1 MLLTA
6 EQEMIRDSVREFA
19 RERLAPFAAEW
30 DRDATFPREALR
42 AMGELG
48 LMGVCVPE
56 RWGGAGLDHV
66 SLALALEEIAAGDG
80 ACSTVMSVQNSVVC
94 GPINAFGTDAQ
105 KERWLKPLARGAQ
118 LGCFC
123 LTEPHVG
130 SDAAAI
136 RTRAERV
143 GGEWVLNGVKQF
155 ITTGRHADYA
165 VVFAVSDRAAG
176 KRGISA
182 FVVPT
187 DTPGYVVARVEHK
200 LGQRAS
206 DTAQVVFENCRIP
219 GDCLLGAEG
228 EGYRIALSNLEGGRI
243 GIAAQSVGMAR
254 AAYQAAL
261 GYAREREA
269 FGKPILEHQAVNF
282 RLADMATKIEV
293 ARQMVLHAATLRDAK
308 RPCLKEASM
317 AKLFASEMAER
328 VCSDAI
334 QIHGGYG
341 YVSDFPVERIYRDVR
356 VCQIYEGASDIQR
369 LVIGRAIA
377 NE

>member
-1 MLLTA
+1 MLLTP
-6 EQEMIRDSVREFA
+6 EQEMIRDSVRAFA
-19 RERLAPFAAEW
+19 RERLAPFAAER
-30 DRDATFPREALR
+30 DRNATFPREAL
-42 AMGELG
+42 AEMGRMG

-66 SLALALEEIAAGDG
+66 SLAVALEEVAAGDG

-94 GPINAFGTDAQ
+94 GPLNTFGTEVQ
-105 KERWLKPLARGAQ
+105 KERWLTPLARGEK

-136 RTRAERV
+136 RTRAVRE
-143 GGEWVLNGVKQF
+143 GAHWTLTGVKQF
-155 ITTGRHADYA
+155 ITTGRNADCA
-165 VVFAVSDRAAG
+165 LVFAVSDKGAG

-182 FVVPT
+182 FLVPS
-187 DTPGYVVARVEHK
+187 DAPGYVVTRVEHK

-206 DTAQVVFENCRIP
+206 DTAQITFENCRVP
-219 GDCLLGAEG
+219 ADHLVGGEG

-243 GIAAQSVGMAR
+243 GIAAQAVGMAR
-254 AAYQAAL
+254 AAYEAAL
-261 GYAREREA
+261 AYARERET
-269 FGKPILEHQAVNF
+269 FGKPIIEHQAVNF
-282 RLADMATKIEV
+282 RLADMAMQIEV
-293 ARQMVLHAATLRDAK
+293 ARQMVWHAAALRDAK

-334 QIHGGYG
+334 QVHGGYG
-341 YVSDFPVERIYRDVR
+341 YVNDFPVERIYRDVR

-377 NE
+377 SE